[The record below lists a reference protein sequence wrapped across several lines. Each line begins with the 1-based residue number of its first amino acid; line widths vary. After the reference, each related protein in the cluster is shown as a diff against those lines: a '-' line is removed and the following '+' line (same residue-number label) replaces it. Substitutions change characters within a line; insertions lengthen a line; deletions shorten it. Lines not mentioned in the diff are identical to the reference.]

1 VLDAI
6 AAVVI
11 GGVSLS
17 GGKGSAWAALV
28 GAVLI
33 GSIADGVV
41 LLGLA
46 TQVQD
51 FVTAGML
58 VLAVSIDSFSFK
70 ALFRR

>member
-1 VLDAI
+1 
-6 AAVVI
+6 
-11 GGVSLS
+11 
-17 GGKGSAWAALV
+17 
-28 GAVLI
+28 
-33 GSIADGVV
+33 